1 MKTIGGVLIL
11 LSVSLF
17 VEAGNGSQ
25 CDFSDP
31 DLIFCPKARAPDG
44 FQLKE
49 GFVVVEYTVQK
60 DGSIHRVRVM
70 DSDKFGHWRGP
81 AVSAVSRWRYRPQL
95 QVARKSRRL
104 VFTFSEDR

>member
-1 MKTIGGVLIL
+1 MKSIESVSIL
-11 LSVSLF
+11 LLVSLF

-25 CDFSDP
+25 CDVSGP

-49 GFVVVEYTVQK
+49 GFVVVEYTVQV
-60 DGSIHRVRVM
+60 DGSIEGFRVG
-70 DSDKFGHWRGP
+70 DSDQSVHWRGA
-81 AVSAVSRWRYRPQL
+81 AVSAVSRWRYRPQS